1 MGQKIG
7 TSVKAPRW
15 LKQISLLAL
24 LLPAG
29 WANANTDT
37 NASSSSTDS
46 TQQDYE
52 RQVRVD
58 DFINEMV
65 KDHEFEPDALQA
77 ILAKAETKQSIL
89 DAISRPAER
98 RLTWK
103 EYRKIFLTDKRTRQ
117 GVTFMRKHRALLERA
132 EMKYGVDKEVIVA
145 IIGVETFY
153 GRITGSY
160 RVVDALSTLGFDYP
174 PRAEFFRKQLK
185 EYLILAREEGVEP
198 FSLKGSYAGAM
209 GMPQFIPSS
218 FRAYAVDFDGDGKR
232 NIWDN
237 PADVIGSVANYF
249 KVHGWQKGQP
259 VVLKA
264 KAEGE
269 SYKEVLN
276 KSLKPEHTVS
286 QLAQMGFTSQQK
298 TGYKGMANAIKLEGA
313 RGTEHWLGL
322 QNFYVIT
329 RYNHSRLYAMAVHQ
343 LSQAIKKADQKG

>member
-1 MGQKIG
+1 MGQKIVS
-7 TSVKAPRW
+7 SVKVSRW
-15 LKQISLLAL
+15 LKNAGMLAL

-29 WANANTDT
+29 WVTANTETKDT
-37 NASSSSTDS
+37 TSADNS
-46 TQQDYE
+46 QQGYE
-52 RQVRVD
+52 RQVRVN
-58 DFINEMV
+58 DFINELV
-65 KDHEFEPDALQA
+65 KDHEFDPEALQG
-77 ILAKAETKQSIL
+77 LLTKAETKQSIL

-103 EYRKIFLTDKRTRQ
+103 EYSKIFLTSKRTHQ
-117 GVTFMRKHRALLERA
+117 GVQFMRKHRALLERA

-160 RVVDALSTLGFDYP
+160 RVMDALSTLGFDYP

-185 EYLILAREEGVEP
+185 EFLILAREEGIDP

-218 FRAYAVDFDGDGKR
+218 FRAYAVDFDGDNKR

-249 KVHGWQKGQP
+249 KVHGWEKNQP
-259 VVLKA
+259 VVMKA

-269 SYKEVLN
+269 AYKEVLN

-286 QLAQMGFTSQQK
+286 QLAQLGFTSLQK
-298 TGYKGMANAIKLEGA
+298 TDYKGMANAIKLEGA

-322 QNFYVIT
+322 NNFYVIT

-343 LSQAIKKADQKG
+343 LSQAIKKADQQE